1 MERIKI
7 GITHGYTNGVGY
19 EVILKAF
26 EEPTLL
32 ELCTPIVYGSP
43 KVASYHRKALGLN
56 TNFTTIQHAEEALE
70 NRLNIVECIQE
81 EVKVDLG
88 QKTEE
93 ADRATTISIDAAKRG
108 LAAKHFDAQVM
119 APGDKMSTANGT
131 TILINERT
139 RVALLTDNISFSDVS
154 KHITSEEVSRKIA
167 DLDRC
172 LKRDFAISGPRIAV
186 LALNPE
192 PGEEEQNIIKPA
204 IEQAGDKHIFAM
216 GPFAADTFFGSQAYL
231 HYDGILAMYHD
242 QGYIPFQVL
251 TNEYAIVLHSA
262 EESETLTAAPLE
274 DAQLAIAGKGEADI
288 TAFCNA
294 IYTVTDVLRN
304 REHYDEAHQNPL
316 PKLFH
321 DKREDNRR
329 NTHAEALNKTEEEK

>member
-154 KHITSEEVSRKIA
+154 KHITSEEVNRKIA

-192 PGEEEQNIIKPA
+192 PGEEEENIIKPA

-216 GPFAADTFFGSQAYL
+216 GPFAADTFFEISAATEGGKNLVNQVETGISQPTFA
-231 HYDGILAMYHD
+231 H
-242 QGYIPFQVL
+242 
-251 TNEYAIVLHSA
+251 ERS
-262 EESETLTAAPLE
+262 
-274 DAQLAIAGKGEADI
+274 ADI
-288 TAFCNA
+288 YSIDGRLIRRGTPVAS
-294 IYTVTDVLRN
+294 V
-304 REHYDEAHQNPL
+304 REMTTGL
-316 PKLFH
+316 PAGLYIMGK
-321 DKREDNRR
+321 KKIVIR
-329 NTHAEALNKTEEEK
+329 

>member
-1 MERIKI
+1 MEKIKI

-26 EEPTLL
+26 EEPTML
-32 ELCTPIVYGSP
+32 ELCTPVVYGSP
-43 KVASYHRKALGLN
+43 KVASYHRKALGLS
-56 TNFTTIQHAEEALE
+56 TNFTTIQHAGEALE

-93 ADRATTISIDAAKRG
+93 ADRATSISLDGARRG
-108 LAAKHFDAQVM
+108 LAARQFDALVL
-119 APGDKMSTANGT
+119 APGDKTPATGGM

-139 RVALLTDNISFSDVS
+139 RVALVTDHISFSDVG
-154 KHITSEEVSRKIA
+154 KHITAEELSTKIA
-167 DLDRC
+167 HFDKC

-186 LALNPE
+186 LALNPQT
-192 PGEEEQNIIKPA
+192 GEEEENIIKPA
-204 IEQAGDKHIFAM
+204 IAQAEEKHIFAM
-216 GPFAADTFFGSQAYL
+216 GPFAADTFFGSQAYT

-251 TNEYAIVLHSA
+251 TGDYAVVLHSA
-262 EESETLTAAPLE
+262 DEDGALTAAPLQ
-274 DAQLAIAGKGEADI
+274 DAQLPIAGQGEADI
-288 TAFCNA
+288 TSFCNA

-304 REHYDEAHQNPL
+304 REQYDEARQHPL

-329 NTHAEALNKTEEEK
+329 NPHAEPQNKTEEEK

>member
-1 MERIKI
+1 MEKIKI

-43 KVASYHRKALGLN
+43 KVASYHRKALNLS
-56 TNFTTIQHAEEALE
+56 TNFTTIQHAEEAVE

-93 ADRATTISIDAAKRG
+93 ADRATSISLDAAKRG
-108 LAAKHFDAQVM
+108 QAAKHYDAQVM
-119 APGDKMSTANGT
+119 APGDKVDTADGT

-139 RVALLTDNISFSDVS
+139 RVALLTDNIAFSDVS
-154 KHITSEEVSRKIA
+154 RHISSEEVSRMIA
-167 DLDRC
+167 EFDRI

-186 LALNPE
+186 LALNPND
-192 PGEEEQNIIKPA
+192 GEEEEKVIKPA
-204 IEQAGDKHIFAM
+204 IEQAGNSHIFAM
-216 GPFAADTFFGSQAYL
+216 GPFAADTFFGSQAYQ

-251 TNEYAIVLHSA
+251 TNEYAIVLHSSQDG
-262 EESETLTAAPLE
+262 EKLTASTLD
-274 DAQLAIAGKGEADI
+274 DAQLTIAGRGEADI
-288 TAFCNA
+288 TSFCNA

-304 REHYDEAHQNPL
+304 RARYDEAHQNPL

-321 DKREDNRR
+321 DKREENRR
-329 NTHAEALNKTEEEK
+329 NPHAEAQNKTEEEK